1 MLKPGI
7 NLVED
12 LPHTLELQDIS
23 WVWPGF
29 SCMICRQD
37 YRIVHVTSFMRV
49 AMCAFSKLEQMTTCC
64 PNDISRLLHSL
75 PFLAKQ

>member
-7 NLVED
+7 NLVEH

-23 WVWPGF
+23 WVLPGF
-29 SCMICRQD
+29 SCMTCRQD

-49 AMCAFSKLEQMTTCC
+49 AMCGLFQALA
-64 PNDISRLLHSL
+64 NDHLT
-75 PFLAKQ
+75 PK